1 MSLLNALLFWLH
13 FGLLIGAV
21 GSGFFLPL
29 PVIFTL
35 IVLHRMH
42 VWIFGGCLLSRFQE
56 LLGGIPQNTSFIQLI
71 ARRLFGLELTQAQG
85 HRVDYLLATITFATA
100 IVHTLA

>member
-1 MSLLNALLFWLH
+1 MNLLNTLLFWLH
-13 FGLLIGAV
+13 FGLLVGAV

-29 PVIFTL
+29 PMIATL
-35 IVLHRMH
+35 VVLHRIQ

-56 LLGGIPQNTSFIQLI
+56 ILGGIPQNTSFLQLV

-85 HRVDYLLATITFATA
+85 HRVDYLLVTITFMAA
-100 IVHTLA
+100 IVHTLV